1 MRKLFLLI
9 LLVPVLF
16 SCVKEGAY
24 ADYVD
29 TSIGVLDDRAS
40 NCVIG
45 PQLPYGSINPSPQTE
60 NGSMDGYHPDY
71 PIRGFGQLHVSGTGW
86 SSYGHFLI
94 SPMTGLEVG
103 LKDHDSEHSGDFTRP
118 YLYKTHLDRYGIG
131 VEIAPSHYSA
141 IYRFTFPESEEA
153 VLLFDAA
160 HSIVGDIASEM
171 TGSKAVENSVD
182 VDPQTN
188 TVRMKLCF
196 SGGWPGDEYYL
207 YCLCRY
213 DDTASEVGVWEG
225 NQVYPGQKHIE
236 KTAEGVHRGAY
247 CRFDTRK
254 DTKIHL
260 KVALSFTGFEKAEEL
275 MGQEIPDF
283 NFDKVVR
290 QGIKA
295 WNEKLS
301 SIKVESLSEA
311 DRTIFYSA
319 LYRVFTLAR
328 DRSLDNSRWKS
339 DKPFWDD
346 NYAFWDTFR
355 TAYPLIT
362 ILDEKAMRDNIN
374 AMIDRQNHNGQV
386 CDGFVAG
393 LERLA
398 DQGGNDVDHV
408 IADAF
413 LKGVKGVDWHQA
425 YRIVKHNADRKR
437 IGQLTWA
444 ERGDSTAG
452 GYMYRKQG
460 WIPNGVMSTSQ
471 SLEFSYNDYSAA
483 LMAKALGY
491 EDDYLK
497 YEKRSHEWVNLW
509 NPDLENRGYKGFMD
523 ARNADGSF
531 EFIQADKVGGSW
543 NSPFYEGSSWTYSYY
558 VPHDF
563 DLLIDLMGGKDAF
576 VERLEYG
583 FRNRLVKYDNE
594 PGFLAPWA
602 FSHAGRPDLA
612 SYWVHDTM
620 DKGFDLKGY
629 PGNEDTGSMG
639 SWYVFCYLGFF
650 PNAGQDLYYLSAPRC
665 TSAEIRLADGK
676 TLRIKA
682 NAAKGNVYIK
692 SLKINGQ
699 EWKSPFIT
707 HSILSKGGLWE
718 FDLTDSPL
726 Y

>member
-1 MRKLFLLI
+1 
-9 LLVPVLF
+9 
-16 SCVKEGAY
+16 
-24 ADYVD
+24 
-29 TSIGVLDDRAS
+29 
-40 NCVIG
+40 
-45 PQLPYGSINPSPQTE
+45 
-60 NGSMDGYHPDY
+60 
-71 PIRGFGQLHVSGTGW
+71 
-86 SSYGHFLI
+86 
-94 SPMTGLEVG
+94 
-103 LKDHDSEHSGDFTRP
+103 
-118 YLYKTHLDRYGIG
+118 
-131 VEIAPSHYSA
+131 
-141 IYRFTFPESEEA
+141 
-153 VLLFDAA
+153 
-160 HSIVGDIASEM
+160 
-171 TGSKAVENSVD
+171 
-182 VDPQTN
+182 
-188 TVRMKLCF
+188 
-196 SGGWPGDEYYL
+196 
-207 YCLCRY
+207 
-213 DDTASEVGVWEG
+213 
-225 NQVYPGQKHIE
+225 
-236 KTAEGVHRGAY
+236 
-247 CRFDTRK
+247 
-254 DTKIHL
+254 
-260 KVALSFTGFEKAEEL
+260 
-275 MGQEIPDF
+275 
-283 NFDKVVR
+283 
-290 QGIKA
+290 
-295 WNEKLS
+295 
-301 SIKVESLSEA
+301 
-311 DRTIFYSA
+311 
-319 LYRVFTLAR
+319 
-328 DRSLDNSRWKS
+328 
-339 DKPFWDD
+339 
-346 NYAFWDTFR
+346 
-355 TAYPLIT
+355 
-362 ILDEKAMRDNIN
+362 
-374 AMIDRQNHNGQV
+374 
-386 CDGFVAG
+386 
-393 LERLA
+393 
-398 DQGGNDVDHV
+398 V

-491 EDDYLK
+491 EDDYLE
-497 YEKRSHEWVNLW
+497 YEKRSHKWVNLW

-665 TSAEIRLADGK
+665 TSAEIRLVDGRH
-676 TLRIKA
+676 LSIKA

-699 EWKSPFIT
+699 EWNSPFIT

>member
-29 TSIGVLDDRAS
+29 TLIGVLDDRAS

-491 EDDYLK
+491 EADYLK

-563 DLLIDLMGGKDAF
+563 DLLIDLMGGKEAF

-583 FRNRLVKYDNE
+583 FKNRLVKYDNE

-699 EWKSPFIT
+699 EWNSPFIT